1 MEHSMEPHERG
12 FLDEVEGRRAS
23 GRGINSLFYL
33 PPLDVMTS
41 VPMEDHPEGYTA
53 LYFAAQEGLS
63 AAITPLLENGADVHT
78 GLPSNPETPLHAA
91 ARSNRDNIAAVLL
104 DAGARVDDRDR
115 HGRTALHV
123 VARNE
128 CFREPRSNFCQLL
141 LSRGASLDLRD
152 CDGHDPEASARF
164 CFKKKRPPS
173 SPRSAPPAAGRS
185 MSLRRAPSYSRSAT
199 NSPRSASAAAR
210 PRRPCAR
217 TSASS

>member
-1 MEHSMEPHERG
+1 
-12 FLDEVEGRRAS
+12 
-23 GRGINSLFYL
+23 
-33 PPLDVMTS
+33 MTS

-128 CFREPRSNFCQLL
+128 CFREPRSKFCQLL

-164 CFKKKRPPS
+164 CFKKKTAAFLAEVR
-173 SPRSAPPAAGRS
+173 AAGGWAKYVAAPRAELLALRHELP
-185 MSLRRAPSYSRSAT
+185 SLRERGRASPSTVRAHERLFLDTTLPDEVFSHILSLIHI
-199 NSPRSASAAAR
+199 
-210 PRRPCAR
+210 
-217 TSASS
+217 